1 MQPFV
6 NNTWMRAYLGL
17 GSNLENREDYLRSAV
32 RQLSTRPVD
41 ILQCSSVY
49 STEPRDL
56 LDQPWFLNAVLYART
71 DLSARSLL
79 AACLEVERENLR
91 ERGVPKGPRT
101 LDIDIL
107 FYGTE
112 IIREPD
118 LTIPHAR
125 FSERRFVLAPMVE
138 IAPAFVDPV
147 TGKTMRELLDVCPDT
162 ATVVRVYDAQA
173 FFRLSP
179 SEPQ

>member
-1 MQPFV
+1 
-6 NNTWMRAYLGL
+6 MRAYLGI
-17 GSNLENREDYLRSAV
+17 GSNLGNREEYLRCAV
-32 RQLSTRPVD
+32 RQLSEQAVD
-41 ILQCSSVY
+41 ILQCASVY

-56 LDQPWFLNAVLYART
+56 RDQPWFLNTVLLART

-91 ERGVPKGPRT
+91 ERDLPKGPRT

-112 IIREPD
+112 IIRESC
-118 LTIPHAR
+118 LTIPHPR
-125 FSERRFVLAPMVE
+125 FSQRRFVLAPMVE
-138 IAPAFVDPV
+138 IAPGFVDPL

-179 SEPQ
+179 SEPR

>member
-1 MQPFV
+1 MF
-6 NNTWMRAYLGL
+6 AYLGL
-17 GSNLENREDYLRSAV
+17 GSNIENREEHLRSAV
-32 RQLSTRPVD
+32 RQLSNRSMD
-41 ILQCSSVY
+41 ILQCAAVY

-56 LDQPWFLNAVLYART
+56 LDQPWFLNTVLHART
-71 DLSARSLL
+71 ELSARALL
-79 AACLEVERENLR
+79 VACLEVETENGR
-91 ERGVPKGPRT
+91 TRDVPKGPRT

-107 FYGTE
+107 FYGTG
-112 IIREPD
+112 IVREPG
-118 LTIPHAR
+118 LTIPHPR

-138 IAPAFVDPV
+138 IAPALVDPV

-162 ATVVRVYDAQA
+162 ATIVRVYDAQA

>member
-1 MQPFV
+1 
-6 NNTWMRAYLGL
+6 MRVYLGL
-17 GSNLENREDYLRSAV
+17 GSNLENREEHLRAAV
-32 RQLSTRPVD
+32 RQLSKRSVD
-41 ILQCSSVY
+41 ILQCASVY

-56 LDQPWFLNAVLYART
+56 LDQPWFLNSVLHART
-71 DLSARSLL
+71 DLPVRALL
-79 AACLEVERENLR
+79 AACLEVERENGR
-91 ERGVPKGPRT
+91 SRDVPKGPRT

-107 FYGTE
+107 FYGAE
-112 IIREPD
+112 IVREPE
-118 LTIPHAR
+118 LTVPHPR

-147 TGKTMRELLDVCPDT
+147 TGKTMRELLEVCPDA

>member
-1 MQPFV
+1 
-6 NNTWMRAYLGL
+6 MRVYLGL
-17 GSNLENREDYLRSAV
+17 GSNLENREEHLRDAV
-32 RQLSTRPVD
+32 RQMAKRSLD
-41 ILQCSSVY
+41 ILQCASVY

-56 LDQPWFLNAVLYART
+56 VDQPWFLNTVLHART
-71 DLSARSLL
+71 DLSVRALL
-79 AACLEVERENLR
+79 AACLEVEKENGR
-91 ERGVPKGPRT
+91 ARDVPKGPRT

-107 FYGTE
+107 FYGKE
-112 IIREPD
+112 IVREPD
-118 LTIPHAR
+118 LTVPHPR

-147 TGKTMRELLDVCPDT
+147 TGKTMRELLEACPDA